1 MRKRNRG
8 SLSCVYFFHKTR
20 NLAVS
25 RSSRATTAT
34 KRRVPLSSL
43 LETATAAKTP
53 FIKKMAFFKLSRVY
67 DFLETALKFK
77 KRKKISPSLVYVLHN
92 KMKLGISTS

>member
-1 MRKRNRG
+1 MDDGDSSENA
-8 SLSCVYFFHKTR
+8 VYK
-20 NLAVS
+20 
-25 RSSRATTAT
+25 
-34 KRRVPLSSL
+34 
-43 LETATAAKTP
+43 
-53 FIKKMAFFKLSRVY
+53 KKMAFFKLCRVY

>member
-1 MRKRNRG
+1 MFTFSTKREIRQ
-8 SLSCVYFFHKTR
+8 FHVVVVQRRQR
-20 NLAVS
+20 NVPK
-25 RSSRATTAT
+25 

-43 LETATAAKTP
+43 LETFGMDDGDSSENAVY
-53 FIKKMAFFKLSRVY
+53 KKMAFFKLCLFY

-77 KRKKISPSLVYVLHN
+77 KRKKISPSLVYVLRN